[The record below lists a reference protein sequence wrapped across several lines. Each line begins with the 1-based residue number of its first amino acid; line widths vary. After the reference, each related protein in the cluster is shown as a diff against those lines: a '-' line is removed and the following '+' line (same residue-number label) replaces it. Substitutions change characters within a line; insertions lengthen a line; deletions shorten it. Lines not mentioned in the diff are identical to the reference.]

1 MIVFIKMEKLLF
13 VFIVFAIFL
22 VNCTEDPLPI
32 NPYDGV
38 NYGDT
43 TIVIDTL
50 SSASFVNL
58 HKELF
63 SPSCNVLGCHDGSFE
78 PDFRTVQSSYNTL
91 VYHPILKNNLDETF
105 TYRVVPGDTANS
117 VLHER
122 LTNCCFVNTND
133 RMPQDNIGSSL
144 PQEDL
149 ENVSNWI
156 LDGAKDIT
164 GAIPNEPNNLP
175 NVKYYV
181 VTNSTFD
188 ST

>member
-1 MIVFIKMEKLLF
+1 MIVFIKMKKLLF
-13 VFIVFAIFL
+13 LFIVFAIFL

-91 VYHPILKNNLDETF
+91 VYHTILKNNLDES
-105 TYRVVPGDTANS
+105 R
-117 VLHER
+117 
-122 LTNCCFVNTND
+122 
-133 RMPQDNIGSSL
+133 
-144 PQEDL
+144 
-149 ENVSNWI
+149 
-156 LDGAKDIT
+156 
-164 GAIPNEPNNLP
+164 
-175 NVKYYV
+175 
-181 VTNSTFD
+181 
-188 ST
+188 